1 MPGDGTADLPVDLV
15 LSSGF
20 LAFARH
26 AGFLAAVEDAALEVD
41 ALCGTSSGALAAAM
55 RAADHSAAAIVAEL
69 SSQRPIA
76 LLRPHLAVWRGALSL
91 RAFVEHLRTILPPR
105 FEDLAHPLALGV
117 RAPDGQP
124 RLLTSGPLPE
134 AVAASCAIPW
144 LFAPVRHEGTAYHD
158 GGTVDRTALAG
169 FRAWRGPRPTVLH
182 LVERTAGRD
191 VDDDLSAVAVV
202 RTPRS
207 GASFFSLGDFS
218 GQAAEARARTEPV
231 LAALTIRQL
240 PPDEL

>member
-1 MPGDGTADLPVDLV
+1 MPVDLV

-26 AGFLAAVEDAALEVD
+26 AGFLAAVEDAGLEVD

-55 RAADHSAAAIVAEL
+55 RAANYRADAIAAEL
-69 SSQRPIA
+69 SSRRPVA
-76 LLRPHLAVWRGALSL
+76 MLRPHLALWRGALSL
-91 RAFVEHLRTILPPR
+91 RAFVDHLRTLLPPR

-117 RAPDGQP
+117 RAPDGRP

-144 LFAPVRHEGTAYHD
+144 LFAPVRHEGTPYHD
-158 GGTVDRTALAG
+158 GGTVDRTALAA

-191 VDDDLSAVAVV
+191 VDDDLTSVAVV

-207 GASFFSLGDFS
+207 GASFLSLGDFAT
-218 GQAAEARARTEPV
+218 QAAEARSRAEQV
-231 LAALTIRQL
+231 LAALN
-240 PPDEL
+240 P

>member
-1 MPGDGTADLPVDLV
+1 MRVDLV

-26 AGFLAAVEDAALEVD
+26 AGFLAAVEASGVEVD
-41 ALCGTSSGALAAAM
+41 AVCGTSSGALAAAM
-55 RAADHSAAAIVAEL
+55 FAAGYSAPEIASEL
-69 SSQRPIA
+69 SAHRPVS

-91 RAFVEHLRTILPPR
+91 RAFTAHIRTLLPAR
-105 FEDLAHPLALGV
+105 FEDLERPLALGV
-117 RAPDGQP
+117 CAAGRRPH
-124 RLLTSGPLPE
+124 LLTRGSLPE

-144 LFAPVRHEGTAYHD
+144 LFAPVRHDGARYQD
-158 GGTVDRTALAG
+158 GGVVDRTALSA

-191 VDDDLSAVAVV
+191 VDDALGTVSVV

-207 GASFFSLGDFS
+207 GASFFSLGDFHA
-218 GQAAEARARTEPV
+218 QAAEAHALAAPV
-231 LAALTIRQL
+231 LAALAQAR
-240 PPDEL
+240 

>member
-1 MPGDGTADLPVDLV
+1 MPVDLV

-26 AGFLAAVEDAALEVD
+26 AGFLAAVEEAGLEVG

-55 RAADHSAAAIVAEL
+55 RAADYSAAAIAAEL
-69 SSQRPIA
+69 SAHRPIA
-76 LLRPHLAVWRGALSL
+76 LIRPHGALWRGALSL
-91 RAFVEHLRTILPPR
+91 CAFVEHLRGLLPPR
-105 FEDLAHPLALGV
+105 FEDLSHPLALGV
-117 RAPDGQP
+117 RAPDGRA
-124 RLLTSGPLPE
+124 RLLTSGALPE

-144 LFAPVRHEGTAYHD
+144 LFAAVRHEGTPYHD
-158 GGTVDRTALAG
+158 GGTVDRTGLAA
-169 FRAWRGPRPTVLH
+169 FRAWRGPRPTLLH

-191 VDDDLSAVAVV
+191 VDDDLSAVSVV

-218 GQAAEARARTEPV
+218 GQAAEARARTAPV
-231 LAALTIRQL
+231 VAALVGAAGSTR
-240 PPDEL
+240 DSSATT

>member
-1 MPGDGTADLPVDLV
+1 MPVDLV

-26 AGFLAAVEDAALEVD
+26 AGFLAAVEDADLEID

-55 RAADHSAAAIVAEL
+55 YAAGYPADTIAAEL
-69 SSQRPIA
+69 SARRPIA
-76 LLRPHLAVWRGALSL
+76 LLRPHLALWRGALSL
-91 RAFVEHLRTILPPR
+91 RAFVEHLRTLLPPR

-117 RAPDGQP
+117 RAPDGHP
-124 RLLTSGPLPE
+124 RLLTRGPLPE

-144 LFAPVRHEGTAYHD
+144 LFAPVRHDGTPYHD

-169 FRAWRGPRPTVLH
+169 FRSWRGPRPTVLH

-207 GASFFSLGDFS
+207 GASFLSLGDFR
-218 GQAAEARARTEPV
+218 GQAAQARACAAPV
-231 LAALTIRQL
+231 LAALANVGRPTSDSSAIS
-240 PPDEL
+240 